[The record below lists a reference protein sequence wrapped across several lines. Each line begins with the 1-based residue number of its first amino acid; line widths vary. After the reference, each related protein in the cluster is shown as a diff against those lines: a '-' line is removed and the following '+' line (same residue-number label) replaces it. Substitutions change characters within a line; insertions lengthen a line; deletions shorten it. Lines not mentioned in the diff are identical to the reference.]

1 MIKNIKQTQ
10 HNLGPNSGPNSGL
23 SLGEKVGYACGDVA
37 SNFYWRVFDVFLFIF
52 YTDVFGL
59 SAAAVG
65 TMMLVT
71 RLIDAFSDPLMGAI
85 ADRTNTRFGKFRP
98 YLLWGIIPM
107 IAAGVLTFTVPD
119 VSDGNKLIWAYG
131 TYIFM
136 MLAYTFINVPYGA
149 LLGVVT
155 GDSQQRTT
163 LTSFRFIGAFSGG
176 SLVAFMTPELVNYLG
191 QGDEALGWQLTMLT
205 YGLVSAVLFVI
216 TFLSTTERISPP
228 AQQKTPVLQDL
239 KDLTQNTPWKI
250 LFVLALIIM
259 MTISLRGSSG
269 TFYFKY
275 YVERPD
281 LIGSFAMA
289 YMIAL
294 AIGAASTPLLTKF
307 IDKRRLLMILMT
319 IVAALSL
326 IFYFVPKDNIT
337 SMFTLQIL
345 IGLALGPKSP
355 LVFSMYADTAD
366 FSQWRTGRRATAMIF
381 SAAAFAQKLGG
392 ALAGAM
398 IGWTLASL
406 GYIANQVQTVTSQ
419 DGIVLLMT
427 LLPAIFAA
435 IAVPVIY
442 FYPLDDQQLKKLQG
456 ELITQEKI
464 AREELAE
471 QELAQQKLTKNE
483 KPNATDEQTGA
494 VNA

>member
-1 MIKNIKQTQ
+1 LNLGVTFGNCGDLKMIKKIKQDQ
-10 HNLGPNSGPNSGL
+10 QSLGLNSSL

-85 ADRTNTRFGKFRP
+85 ADRTKTKFGKFRP

-107 IAAGVLTFTVPD
+107 VAAGVLTFTVPD

-155 GDSQQRTT
+155 SDTQQRTT

-176 SLVAFMTPELVNYLG
+176 SIVAFMTPELVAYLG
-191 QGDEALGWQLTMLT
+191 QGNEALGWQYTMLV
-205 YGLVSAVLFVI
+205 YGLIAAVLFTV
-216 TFLSTTERISPP
+216 TFLSTTERVSPP
-228 AQQKTPVLQDL
+228 ANQKTPVMQDL
-239 KDLTQNTPWKI
+239 KDLTQNKPWKV

-259 MTISLRGSSG
+259 MTISLRGSTG

-281 LIGSFAMA
+281 LIGSFAMV

-294 AIGAASTPLLTKF
+294 AIGAALTPLLTKF
-307 IDKRRLLMILMT
+307 IDKRRLLMFLMT
-319 IVAALSL
+319 LVAGLSL
-326 IFYFVPKDNIT
+326 AFYFVPKENL
-337 SMFTLQIL
+337 SLMFALQIL

-398 IGWTLASL
+398 IGWMLASL
-406 GYIANQVQTVTSQ
+406 GYVANQVQTGTSQ
-419 DGIVLLMT
+419 EGIVLLMT
-427 LLPAIFAA
+427 LIPAIFAA
-435 IAVPVIY
+435 IAVPLIY
-442 FYPLDDQQLKKLQG
+442 FYPLDDEKLKKLQS
-456 ELITQEKI
+456 ELKTQQESQQEKQSVSGGQ
-464 AREELAE
+464 A
-471 QELAQQKLTKNE
+471 
-483 KPNATDEQTGA
+483 DSTGA
-494 VNA
+494 VNV

>member
-1 MIKNIKQTQ
+1 MIMNTKKAQ
-10 HNLGPNSGPNSGL
+10 L
-23 SLGEKVGYACGDVA
+23 SLNEKIGYACGDVA

-52 YTDVFGL
+52 YTDIFGL

-85 ADRTNTRFGKFRP
+85 ADRTKTRYGKFRP

-119 VSDGNKLIWAYG
+119 TSDSNKLIWAYG

-176 SLVAFMTPELVNYLG
+176 SLVAYMTPELVNYLG
-191 QGDEALGWQLTMLT
+191 RGNEALGWQYTMLI

-216 TFLSTTERISPP
+216 TFLSTTERVSPP
-228 AQQKTPVLQDL
+228 VEQKTPVLQDL
-239 KDLTQNTPWKI
+239 KDLTQNKPWKI

-326 IFYFVPKDNIT
+326 IFYFVPNDDIT
-337 SMFTLQIL
+337 LMFVLQIL

-398 IGWTLASL
+398 IGWLLASI
-406 GYIANQVQTVTSQ
+406 GYAANQVQTGASQ
-419 DGIVLLMT
+419 EGIVLLMT
-427 LLPAIFAA
+427 LIPAVFAG
-435 IAVPVIY
+435 IAVPLIY
-442 FYPLDDQQLKKLQG
+442 FYPLDDQQLKKIQDEILLREDIAQKK
-456 ELITQEKI
+456 LSKQEKTKSSV
-464 AREELAE
+464 A
-471 QELAQQKLTKNE
+471 QENT
-483 KPNATDEQTGA
+483 TGA
-494 VNA
+494 LNA

>member
-1 MIKNIKQTQ
+1 MIKTIKQHQ
-10 HNLGPNSGPNSGL
+10 LKL
-23 SLGEKVGYACGDVA
+23 SEKVGYACGDVA

-85 ADRTNTRFGKFRP
+85 ADRTKTRFGKFRP

-107 IAAGVLTFTVPD
+107 VAAGVLTFTVPD
-119 VSDGNKLIWAYG
+119 VSDGNKLIWAYA

-155 GDSQQRTT
+155 ADSQQRTT

-176 SLVAFMTPELVNYLG
+176 SIVAYMTPELVAYLG
-191 QGDEALGWQLTMLT
+191 QGNEALGWQYTMLV
-205 YGLVSAVLFVI
+205 YGLVAAVLFAI
-216 TFLSTTERISPP
+216 TFFSTKERIAPP
-228 AQQKTPVLQDL
+228 ANQKTSVMQDL
-239 KDLTQNTPWKI
+239 KDLTQNGPWKV

-259 MTISLRGSSG
+259 MTISLRGSTG

-281 LIGSFAMA
+281 LIGSFAMV

-307 IDKRRLLMILMT
+307 IDKRRLLMILMA
-319 IVAALSL
+319 IVAVLSL
-326 IFYFVPKDNIT
+326 TFYFVPKENIT
-337 SMFTLQIL
+337 LMFVLQIL

-381 SAAAFAQKLGG
+381 SAAAFSQKLGG

-398 IGWTLASL
+398 IGWLLASL
-406 GYIANQVQTVTSQ
+406 GYAANQVQTDASQ
-419 DGIVLLMT
+419 AGIVLLMT
-427 LLPAIFAA
+427 LIPAVFAA
-435 IAVPVIY
+435 IAVPLIY
-442 FYPLDDQQLKKLQG
+442 FYPLDDKKLAKLQQDLQQNY
-456 ELITQEKI
+456 EPNDSEKS
-464 AREELAE
+464 
-471 QELAQQKLTKNE
+471 QSKVSS
-483 KPNATDEQTGA
+483 TGA
-494 VNA
+494 VNV

>member
-1 MIKNIKQTQ
+1 MI
-10 HNLGPNSGPNSGL
+10 HNNTDDKLK
-23 SLGEKVGYACGDVA
+23 LGEKIGYACGDVA

-85 ADRTNTRFGKFRP
+85 ADRTKTRFGKFRP

-107 IAAGVLTFTVPD
+107 VAAGVLTFTVPD
-119 VSDGNKLIWAYG
+119 VSDSNKLIWAYG

-155 GDSQQRTT
+155 ADSQQRTT

-176 SLVAFMTPELVNYLG
+176 SLVAYLTPELVKYLG
-191 QGDEALGWQLTMLT
+191 QGDEALGWQYTMLV
-205 YGLVSAVLFVI
+205 YGLVAAILFVI
-216 TFLSTTERISPP
+216 TFLSTKERISPP
-228 AQQKTPVLQDL
+228 AQQKTPVWQDI
-239 KDLTQNTPWKI
+239 KDLSQNKPWKV

-259 MTISLRGSSG
+259 MTISLRGSTG

-294 AIGAASTPLLTKF
+294 AIGAASTPLLTKC

-319 IVAALSL
+319 VVASLSL
-326 IFYFVPKDNIT
+326 VFYFVPNDNIT
-337 SMFTLQIL
+337 LMFVLQIM

-398 IGWTLASL
+398 IGWMLASL
-406 GYIANQVQTVTSQ
+406 GYIANQAQTGASEQ
-419 DGIVLLMT
+419 GIVLLMT
-427 LLPAIFAA
+427 LIPAIFAA
-435 IAVPVIY
+435 IAVPIIY
-442 FYPLDDQQLKKLQG
+442 FYPLNDDNLKKLQD
-456 ELITQEKI
+456 ELLTLEKS
-464 AREELAE
+464 AQ
-471 QELAQQKLTKNE
+471 QELSAQKSSNQTKSIAE
-483 KPNATDEQTGA
+483 GDQSGTAGA
-494 VNA
+494 INV

>member
-1 MIKNIKQTQ
+1 MTKIIKQHQ
-10 HNLGPNSGPNSGL
+10 LNLNEL
-23 SLGEKVGYACGDVA
+23 SLKEKVGYTCGDVA

-119 VSDGNKLIWAYG
+119 VSEGNKLIWAYA

-155 GDSQQRTT
+155 GDTQQRTT

-176 SLVAFMTPELVNYLG
+176 SLVAYMTPELVTYLG
-191 QGDEALGWQLTMLT
+191 QGNEALGWQFTMLV
-205 YGLVSAVLFVI
+205 YGLVAAILFVV
-216 TFLSTTERISPP
+216 TFLSTKERISPP

-239 KDLTQNTPWKI
+239 KDLTQNSPWKI
-250 LFVLALIIM
+250 LFLLALIIM
-259 MTISLRGSSG
+259 MTISLRASTG

-275 YVERPD
+275 YVERAD

-294 AIGAASTPLLTKF
+294 AVGAASTPLLTKF
-307 IDKRRLLMILMT
+307 IDKRRLLMILMA

-326 IFYFVPKDNIT
+326 VFYFVPNDNIT
-337 SMFTLQIL
+337 LMFVLQIL

-398 IGWTLASL
+398 IGWMLASL
-406 GYIANQVQTVTSQ
+406 DYVANQVQTGSSQ
-419 DGIVLLMT
+419 EGIVLLMT
-427 LLPAIFAA
+427 LIPAIFAA
-435 IAVPVIY
+435 IAVPIIY
-442 FYPLDDQQLKKLQG
+442 FYPLDDRQLKKIQDELLLQ
-456 ELITQEKI
+456 
-464 AREELAE
+464 EESV
-471 QELAQQKLTKNE
+471 
-483 KPNATDEQTGA
+483 EQTSSQQGLPTQGKQHA
-494 VNA
+494 GDVSRGVVNV

>member
-1 MIKNIKQTQ
+1 MIKNIKQQQLTL
-10 HNLGPNSGPNSGL
+10 N
-23 SLGEKVGYACGDVA
+23 EKLGYACGDVA

-71 RLIDAFSDPLMGAI
+71 RLIDAFSDPLMGAL
-85 ADRTNTRFGKFRP
+85 ADRTKTKFGKFRP

-107 IAAGVLTFTVPD
+107 VAAGVLTFTVPD
-119 VSDGNKLIWAYG
+119 VSDSNKLIWAYG

-155 GDSQQRTT
+155 HDSQQRTT

-176 SLVAFMTPELVNYLG
+176 SLVAYMTPELVAYLG
-191 QGDEALGWQLTMLT
+191 QGNEAQGWQYTMLV
-205 YGLVSAVLFVI
+205 YGLVAAVLFII
-216 TFLSTTERISPP
+216 TFLSTTERVSPP

-239 KDLTQNTPWKI
+239 KDLTQNKPWKV

-259 MTISLRGSSG
+259 MTISLRGSTG

-294 AIGAASTPLLTKF
+294 AIGAASTPLLTRF
-307 IDKRRLLMILMT
+307 IDKRSLLMILMT
-319 IVAALSL
+319 IVATLSL
-326 IFYFVPKDNIT
+326 AFYFVPSDSIT
-337 SMFTLQIL
+337 LMFALQIM

-398 IGWTLASL
+398 IGWLLASL
-406 GYIANQVQTVTSQ
+406 GYVANQVQTGTSQ
-419 DGIVLLMT
+419 EGIVLLMT
-427 LLPAIFAA
+427 LIPAIFAA
-435 IAVPVIY
+435 IAVPLIY
-442 FYPLDDQQLKKLQG
+442 FYPLDDRQLKKLQG
-456 ELITQEKI
+456 ELFKQ
-464 AREELAE
+464 
-471 QELAQQKLTKNE
+471 QELTKKEESSNGQ
-483 KPNATDEQTGA
+483 ADTTGA

>member
-1 MIKNIKQTQ
+1 MIKKIKQHQ
-10 HNLGPNSGPNSGL
+10 LN
-23 SLGEKVGYACGDVA
+23 LGEKMGYACGDIA

-59 SAAAVG
+59 SPAAVG

-85 ADRTNTRFGKFRP
+85 ADRTKTKFGKFRP

-107 IAAGVLTFTVPD
+107 VAAGVLTFTVPD

-149 LLGVVT
+149 LLGVIT
-155 GDSQQRTT
+155 PDSQQRTT

-176 SLVAFMTPELVNYLG
+176 SLVAYMTPELVNYLG
-191 QGDEALGWQLTMLT
+191 QGNEALGWQYTMLV
-205 YGLVSAVLFVI
+205 YGLIAAVLFVI
-216 TFLSTTERISPP
+216 TFLSTTERVSPP
-228 AQQKTPVLQDL
+228 AEQKTPVLQDL
-239 KDLTQNTPWKI
+239 KDLTQNKPWKV

-259 MTISLRGSSG
+259 MTISLRGSTG

-307 IDKRRLLMILMT
+307 VDKRRLLMT
-319 IVAALSL
+319 IVALLSI
-326 IFYFVPKDNIT
+326 IFYFVPNDSIT
-337 SMFTLQIL
+337 LMYVLQIM

-366 FSQWRTGRRATAMIF
+366 YSQWRTGRRATAMIF
-381 SAAAFAQKLGG
+381 SAAAFSQKLGG

-398 IGWTLASL
+398 IGWLLASM
-406 GYIANQVQTVTSQ
+406 GYVANQVQTGVSQ
-419 DGIVLLMT
+419 EGIVLLMT
-427 LLPAIFAA
+427 LIPAIFAA
-435 IAVPVIY
+435 IAVPLIY
-442 FYPLDDQQLKKLQG
+442 FYPLGDQQL
-456 ELITQEKI
+456 EKI
-464 AREELAE
+464 QQEL
-471 QELAQQKLTKNE
+471 LAQQDKSN
-483 KPNATDEQTGA
+483 TDDGQPAITGA
-494 VNA
+494 VNV

>member
-1 MIKNIKQTQ
+1 MVNLIMIKKIAQ
-10 HNLGPNSGPNSGL
+10 HQL
-23 SLGEKVGYACGDVA
+23 SVGEKIGYACGDLA
-37 SNFYWRVFDVFLFIF
+37 SNFYWRIFDVFLFIF

-85 ADRTNTRFGKFRP
+85 ADRTKTKMGKFRP

-119 VSDGNKLIWAYG
+119 VSDSNKLIWAYG

-149 LLGVVT
+149 LLGVIT
-155 GDSQQRTT
+155 PDSQQRTT

-176 SLVAFMTPELVNYLG
+176 SLVAYMTPELVNYLG
-191 QGDEALGWQLTMLT
+191 QGDEALGWQYTMLI
-205 YGLVSAVLFVI
+205 YGLVAAVLFVI
-216 TFLSTTERISPP
+216 TFLSTTERVCPP
-228 AQQKTPVLQDL
+228 AHQKTPILQDL
-239 KDLTQNTPWKI
+239 KDLTQNKPWKV

-294 AIGAASTPLLTKF
+294 AVGAACTPLLTKL
-307 IDKRRLLMILMT
+307 IDKRCLLMVLMT

-326 IFYFVPKDNIT
+326 IFYFVPSDDIT
-337 SMFTLQIL
+337 SMYVLQIL

-398 IGWTLASL
+398 IGWLLASL
-406 GYIANQVQTVTSQ
+406 GYVANQVQTGSSQ
-419 DGIVLLMT
+419 EGIVLLMT
-427 LLPAIFAA
+427 LIPAIFAA
-435 IAVPVIY
+435 IAVPLIY
-442 FYPLDDQQLKKLQG
+442 FYPLDEKQLKKLQDDL
-456 ELITQEKI
+456 LIHGDRDQ
-464 AREELAE
+464 
-471 QELAQQKLTKNE
+471 QELPVASDKNSTK
-483 KPNATDEQTGA
+483 GA
-494 VNA
+494 IHV